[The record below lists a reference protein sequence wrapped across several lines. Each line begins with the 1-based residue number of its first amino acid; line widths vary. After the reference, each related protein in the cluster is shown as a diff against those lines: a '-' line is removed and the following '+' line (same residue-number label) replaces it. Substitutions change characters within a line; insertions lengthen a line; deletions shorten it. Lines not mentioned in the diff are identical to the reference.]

1 MNLVVLYFQGPMQK
15 FRLKMNPDFY
25 FRPASFI
32 FLIITQY
39 SPKHFLLVLKNSNE
53 GPIITLVMAMASIL
67 FLSVLAIAVL
77 LVVLVM
83 LVMLLVI

>member
-1 MNLVVLYFQGPMQK
+1 MNLVVLYFQFRQK

-39 SPKHFLLVLKNSNE
+39 SPKHFLLVLKILMK
-53 GPIITLVMAMASIL
+53 GHITLVMAMASIL